1 MRKFITMAVMLFATL
16 NLMQA
21 QNVAATGQLLGQL
34 QSGTFGTFGSN
45 HQWIGIGQP
54 TFNGNLLSAYG
65 VRTQWQD
72 NAGIFTL
79 TGAGTN
85 KNLEINYG
93 GPGKVNHFQINK
105 LTSFTN
111 PAGKVNYFTIR
122 DGGNVGI
129 GYTSPSYKLQVN
141 GDSYINGWVRTTGS
155 RGIYFQSHGGGF
167 RMTDNTWIR
176 TYGNKSFYHNTGIM
190 RTDGTFQVGSS
201 GNRFLVNSGGHV
213 GIGQT
218 APKGPLHI
226 GQQFILSSP
235 HTNGGWGG
243 IAKNWYWSGGDKRV
257 VSGQAAAMN
266 FTPAGDIIFRT
277 APSGGGN
284 NSAISNIRHI
294 MRVHNQRGVSV
305 NTDYLASN
313 VQFNV
318 NGNLTATNHWNTSDG
333 RFKKNVQN
341 IDNALDKIIA
351 LNGKSYQFK
360 DKVGEYDFRA
370 VKGQDQLGFIAA
382 ELKEVLPELVMED
395 DKGYQ
400 SVNYTGV
407 IPVLVEAVKDQQ
419 DVIDDQETTITELN
433 ETVTSLE
440 TRLERLE
447 ALLSNSEATNIENTS
462 TAKTTNTN
470 LSGVV
475 LKQNAPN
482 PFKGITLIDY
492 EIPTTLGKASLI
504 IYDLNGKTMATFN
517 VADKGTVEFDA
528 SNLSN
533 GTYVYAIVANGQS
546 IATQKMII
554 QK

>member
-1 MRKFITMAVMLFATL
+1 MKRFITMVVIILATFS
-16 NLMQA
+16 LMKA

-34 QSGTFGTFGSN
+34 QSGTFGTFGN
-45 HQWIGIGQP
+45 NNQWIGIGQP
-54 TFNGNLLSAYG
+54 SFGGNLLSTYG
-65 VRTQWQD
+65 FRTQWQD
-72 NAGIFTL
+72 NAGIFAL
-79 TGAGTN
+79 TGTGTN

-93 GPGKVNHFQINK
+93 GPGKINHFQINK

-122 DGGNVGI
+122 DDGNTGI
-129 GYTSPSYKLQVN
+129 GYTNPAYKLQVN
-141 GDSYINGWVRTTGS
+141 GDSYINGWLRTVGKK
-155 RGIYFQSHGGGF
+155 GIYFQSYGGGLY
-167 RMTDNTWIR
+167 MTDNTWIR
-176 TYGNKSFYHNTGIM
+176 TYGNKNFYHNTGIM

-201 GNRFLVNSGGHV
+201 GSRFLVNSAGHT

-243 IAKNWYWSGGDKRV
+243 IAKNWYWSNGNKRV

-266 FTPAGDIIFRT
+266 FTPSGDIIFRT

-333 RFKKNVQN
+333 RFKKNVKN
-341 IDNALDKIIA
+341 IDNALDKINA

-360 DKVGEYDFRA
+360 EKVGDYDFTA

-407 IPVLVEAVKDQQ
+407 IPVLVEAIKEQQ
-419 DVIDDQETTITELN
+419 DVIDEQETTITKLN
-433 ETVTSLE
+433 ETTKSLE
-440 TRLERLE
+440 QRLERLE
-447 ALLSNSEATNIENTS
+447 ALLNDSDSGSMKNTPP
-462 TAKTTNTN
+462 ANTPN

-482 PFKGITLIDY
+482 PFKGITTIDY
-492 EIPTTLGKASLI
+492 EIPTELGEASLI
-504 IYDLNGKTMATFN
+504 VYDFNGKTIATYN
-517 VADKGTVEFDA
+517 IAAKGTIRFDA

-533 GTYVYAIVANGQS
+533 GTYVYALVVNDQS
-546 IATQKMII
+546 IVTQKMII
-554 QK
+554 QQ